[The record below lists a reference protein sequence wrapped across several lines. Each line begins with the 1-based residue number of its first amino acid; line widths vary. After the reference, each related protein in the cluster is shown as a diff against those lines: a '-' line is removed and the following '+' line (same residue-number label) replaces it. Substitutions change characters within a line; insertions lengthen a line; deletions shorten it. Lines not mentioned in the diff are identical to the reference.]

1 MSNSTELSSQ
11 RATELCDHL
20 ESLWHEHFPLSRTMD
35 VRVASFSEHRLTTRT
50 SLSPN
55 TNIHNSAFA
64 GSLYAI
70 ESLTAWGVL
79 YLELQQAG
87 FDASIIHARGNIEF
101 DTPVRDDIIA
111 VSHFADNAHIFD
123 ELRAGGKARLTLHTE
138 VFAAA
143 DTAQAAPASRF
154 EGLYVVRLNRAD
166 Q

>member
-1 MSNSTELSSQ
+1 MTNYSKPSSQVSTELC
-11 RATELCDHL
+11 THL
-20 ESLWHEHFPLSRTMD
+20 EALWHEHFPLSKTMD
-35 VRVASFSEHRLTTRT
+35 VRVTDFTEHRLTTRT
-50 SLSPN
+50 RLAPN
-55 TNIHNSAFA
+55 TNIHNTAFA

-79 YLELQQAG
+79 YLELYHAG

-101 DTPVRDDIIA
+101 DAPVRDDIVA
-111 VSHFADNAHIFD
+111 VSDFSGNGYIFD
-123 ELRAGGKARLTLHTE
+123 ELRASGKARLTLTTE

-143 DTAQAAPASRF
+143 DSQKAEPASRF

>member
-1 MSNSTELSSQ
+1 MTHSDKLSTDLCSQ
-11 RATELCDHL
+11 L
-20 ESLWHEHFPLSRTMD
+20 EHLWHQHFPLSKAMD
-35 VRVASFSEHRLTTRT
+35 VRVDAFLNHQLTTRT
-50 SLSPN
+50 RLAPN
-55 TNIHNSAFA
+55 TNIHNTAFA

-70 ESLTAWGVL
+70 ESLTAWGLL

-101 DTPVRDDIIA
+101 DSPLRDDIVA
-111 VSHFADNAHIFD
+111 VSRFDGQEHIFA
-123 ELRAGGKARLTLHTE
+123 ELRSSGKARLSLSTQ

-143 DTAQAAPASRF
+143 DTQQTNVVSSF